1 VVLRKLIETKSVDAA
16 RKITI
21 IGCALILMGLL
32 GLSFLVDGES
42 AMSFIYIVALVLF
55 GFQFAIE
62 ICKPYQ
68 VICSKDHL

>member
-1 VVLRKLIETKSVDAA
+1 MPQERLRL
-16 RKITI
+16 
-21 IGCALILMGLL
+21 GFCALILMDCW

-42 AMSFIYIVALVLF
+42 AMSFIYIVALVF
-55 GFQFAIE
+55 WISIAIE